1 MYQMDDIKNITIG
14 NYIIYQKGYGDS
26 EALIAI
32 HKIDGEGG
40 DMSKIKF
47 EEVISNFYNEN
58 F

>member
-14 NYIIYQKGYGDS
+14 RYVIYQKGYGDS
-26 EALIAI
+26 EKLIAI

-40 DMSKIKF
+40 DMSRSGF
-47 EEVISNFYNEN
+47 EEVVAKFYNEN